1 MSVVC
6 VVTTLLIEGELLEVE
21 GKYKNSDI
29 LLNAES
35 LRDHVTC

>member
-21 GKYKNSDI
+21 GNSDI